1 MYQYTPAKD
10 FKELTERVDSL
21 EGLLV
26 GMLEG
31 TIAHQEKQRK
41 EAGNPRVPQSQVLNA
56 VITKKLEMVMADRKR
71 EWKRNDKIYLDNE
84 LALHF
89 KKRNL
94 PNELLLE

>member
-1 MYQYTPAKD
+1 
-10 FKELTERVDSL
+10 
-21 EGLLV
+21 
-26 GMLEG
+26 MLEG
-31 TIAHQEKQRK
+31 KIAQREKRSL
-41 EAGNPRVPQSQVLNA
+41 EAGYPRVPEGQVLDA

>member
-1 MYQYTPAKD
+1 
-10 FKELTERVDSL
+10 
-21 EGLLV
+21 
-26 GMLEG
+26 MLEG
-31 TIAHQEKQRK
+31 KIARQEKRSQ
-41 EAGNPRVPQSQVLNA
+41 EAGYPRVPQGQVLDA